1 MHVRLDQQGGGLVK
15 IDWLIVAF
23 IAAYAL
29 AALLIYLGV
38 SGQ

>member
-1 MHVRLDQQGGGLVK
+1 VK

-29 AALLIYLGV
+29 TALLIYLGV

>member
-1 MHVRLDQQGGGLVK
+1 VR